1 MNLQLSNLA
10 AGNYSLNM
18 INANGQLVM
27 AKPLQHTG
35 GSVTETVELPAN
47 IASGI
52 YQLSLTL
59 NGTRYTETVIVK

>member
-1 MNLQLSNLA
+1 
-10 AGNYSLNM
+10 
-18 INANGQLVM
+18 LVM

-52 YQLSLTL
+52 YQLRLAG
-59 NGTRYTETVIVK
+59 NGGSYIETVIVK